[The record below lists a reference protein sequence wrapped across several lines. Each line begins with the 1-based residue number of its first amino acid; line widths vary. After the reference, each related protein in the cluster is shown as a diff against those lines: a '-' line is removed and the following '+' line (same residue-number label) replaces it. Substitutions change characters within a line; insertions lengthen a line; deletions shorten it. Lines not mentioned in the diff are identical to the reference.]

1 MGVQGGGYGQ
11 EAALSGADNH
21 QACGPQATSDIQP
34 DIGKMRNE
42 FLSGEVLDTLEATK
56 VIVETW
62 PRVYNRIRPYN
73 SFGKRPPEPKAHVV
87 GKVTLGLVPY

>member
-1 MGVQGGGYGQ
+1 
-11 EAALSGADNH
+11 
-21 QACGPQATSDIQP
+21 
-34 DIGKMRNE
+34 MRNE
-42 FLSGEVLDTLEATK
+42 LLSGEVLDTLEATK

-87 GKVTLGLVPY
+87 GKFTLGLAPCYGAGHSRSHILTGVI